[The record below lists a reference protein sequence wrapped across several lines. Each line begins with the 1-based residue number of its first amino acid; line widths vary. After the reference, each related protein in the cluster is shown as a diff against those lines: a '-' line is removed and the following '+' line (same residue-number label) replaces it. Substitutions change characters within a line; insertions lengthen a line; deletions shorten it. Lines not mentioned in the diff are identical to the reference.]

1 MPQFFSMEFD
11 FGRPSC
17 HPPANQAMSSPVV
30 HLGFVIDPSA
40 GVATLGLLADMARAG
55 LVETGEPQRGETT
68 ELFKNFPWDIVGCS
82 GHE

>member
-40 GVATLGLLADMARAG
+40 GVATLGLLWAWPFSEGSKLGNRKAWRNNRVVLLSMG
-55 LVETGEPQRGETT
+55 Y
-68 ELFKNFPWDIVGCS
+68 S
-82 GHE
+82 GM